1 MPRRSV
7 LARMTAAAAAAAA
20 SVPARALAALPPR
33 PAQRIAYGAHESQWG
48 ELYLPRGEARV
59 PVVVIVHGGFWR
71 QRYGADLGK
80 PLALDLVADHA
91 VAAWNIEYR
100 RVGGGG
106 GFPATLEDVA
116 SAVDALA
123 GAAQEAAGGRLD
135 LARVAAVGHSAG
147 GHLVGWL
154 GARHRL
160 PANAP
165 GAKPRVRL
173 KGAVPQAGVLDLA
186 DGSAQGLGAGAVDA
200 FMGGKPEAVAAR
212 YAVAS
217 PIALLPAGVPV
228 ICVHGEADDTVPIRQ
243 SERYVAAARA
253 AGDPARLVRLPGT
266 GHFEV
271 IDPGDPAWRACK
283 EAALEIVGLK

>member
-1 MPRRSV
+1 MMPRRSV
-7 LARMTAAAAAAAA
+7 LARMTAAAAAIGL
-20 SVPARALAALPPR
+20 PARESAALPPL
-33 PAQRIAYGAHESQWG
+33 PAKRIAYGAHKSQWG
-48 ELYLPRGEARV
+48 ELYMPRGEGKM

-71 QRYGADLGK
+71 ERYTAELGT
-80 PLALDLVADHA
+80 PLALDIVADHP

-116 SAVDALA
+116 AAVDALA
-123 GAAQEAAGGRLD
+123 GPAQQAAGGRLD

-154 GARHRL
+154 SSRHRL

-165 GAKPRVRL
+165 GAAPRVRL
-173 KGAVPQAGVLDLA
+173 KGAVPQAGVLDLV
-186 DGSAQGLGAGAVDA
+186 DGVAQGLGAGAVEA
-200 FMGGKPEAVAAR
+200 FMGGKPEALAER
-212 YAVAS
+212 YALAS

-253 AGDPARLVRLPGT
+253 AGDPARIVRLATT

-271 IDPGDPAWRACK
+271 INPADPAWRACK
-283 EAALEIVGLK
+283 EAAFEILSLK

>member
-1 MPRRSV
+1 
-7 LARMTAAAAAAAA
+7 MT
-20 SVPARALAALPPR
+20 ALAALPPL
-33 PAQRIAYGAHESQWG
+33 PTKRIAYGAHESQWG
-48 ELYLPRGEARV
+48 ELCLPRGEARL

-71 QRYGADLGK
+71 QRYDADLGR
-80 PLALDLVADHA
+80 PLALDLVANHP

-106 GFPATLEDVA
+106 GYPATLGDVA
-116 SAVDALA
+116 AAVDALA
-123 GAAQEAAGGRLD
+123 GPVQDAAGGRLD

-147 GHLVGWL
+147 GQLVGWL
-154 GARHRL
+154 AARHRL
-160 PANAP
+160 PAGAP
-165 GAKPRVRL
+165 GADPRVRL

-200 FMGGKPEAVAAR
+200 FIGGKPDAVPER

-271 IDPGDPAWRACK
+271 IDTADPAWRACK
-283 EAALEIVGLK
+283 QAALEIVGLK

>member
-1 MPRRSV
+1 MMTRRTA
-7 LARMTAAAAAAAA
+7 LARISAAAVAAI
-20 SVPARALAALPPR
+20 VPARATAALPPL
-33 PAQRIAYGAHESQWG
+33 PAKRIAYGGHASQWG
-48 ELYLPRGEARV
+48 ELYLPRGEGKA
-59 PVVVIVHGGFWR
+59 PVVAIVHGGFWR
-71 QRYGADLGK
+71 DRYTADLGT
-80 PLALDLVADHA
+80 PLAQDLVTSPPF

-116 SAVDALA
+116 AAVDALA
-123 GAAQEAAGGRLD
+123 GPVQQAAGGRLD

-154 GARHRL
+154 AARHRL
-160 PANAP
+160 PAGAP
-165 GAKPRVRL
+165 GASPRVRL
-173 KGAVPQAGVLDLA
+173 KGAVPQAGVLDLV
-186 DGSAQGLGAGAVDA
+186 DGVAQGLGAGAVEA
-200 FMGGKPEAVAAR
+200 FMGGTPEALAPQ
-212 YAVAS
+212 YALAS
-217 PIALLPAGVPV
+217 AIALLPAGVPV

-271 IDPGDPAWRACK
+271 IDAGDPAWRACK
-283 EAALEIVGLK
+283 EAALEILR

>member
-1 MPRRSV
+1 MMPRRSV
-7 LARMTAAAAAAAA
+7 LTRITAAAAAA
-20 SVPARALAALPPR
+20 SLPARAMAALPPP
-33 PAQRIAYGAHESQWG
+33 PAKRIAYGAHESQWG
-48 ELYLPRGEARV
+48 ELYLPRGQGKI
-59 PVVVIVHGGFWR
+59 PVAVIVHGGFWR
-71 QRYGADLGK
+71 QRYGADLGTK
-80 PLALDLVADHA
+80 LAMDLVTDHA

-106 GFPATLEDVA
+106 GYPATLEDVA
-116 SAVDALA
+116 AAVDALA
-123 GAAQEAAGGRLD
+123 GPIQETAGGRLD

-154 GARHRL
+154 AARHRL
-160 PANAP
+160 PATAP
-165 GAKPRVRL
+165 GANPRVRL

-200 FMGGKPEAVAAR
+200 FIGGKPAAVAER
-212 YAVAS
+212 YAIAS

-228 ICVHGEADDTVPIRQ
+228 ICVHGAADDTVPIRQ

-271 IDPGDPAWRACK
+271 IDPADPAWRACK
-283 EAALEIVGLK
+283 DAVLEILGVA

>member
-1 MPRRSV
+1 MKMMPRRSV
-7 LARMTAAAAAAAA
+7 LAAMTAAAA
-20 SVPARALAALPPR
+20 VPSRALAALPPL
-33 PAQRIAYGAHESQWG
+33 PPKRIAYGAHKSQWG
-48 ELYLPRGEARV
+48 DLYVPRGEGRV
-59 PVVVIVHGGFWR
+59 PVVAIVHGGFWR
-71 QRYGADLGK
+71 ERYTAELGT
-80 PLALDLVADHA
+80 PLAMDLVADHP

-116 SAVDALA
+116 AAIDALA
-123 GAAQEAAGGRLD
+123 GPAQQAAGGRLD

-154 GARHRL
+154 ASRHRL
-160 PANAP
+160 PATAP
-165 GAKPRVRL
+165 GANPRVRL
-173 KGAVPQAGVLDLA
+173 KGAVPQAGVLDLV
-186 DGSAQGLGAGAVDA
+186 DGVAQGLGAGAVEA
-200 FMGGKPEAVAAR
+200 FMGGKPEALAAK
-212 YAVAS
+212 YAQAS

-228 ICVHGEADDTVPIRQ
+228 ICVHGEVDDTVPIRQ

-271 IDPGDPAWRACK
+271 INPADPAWRACK
-283 EAALEIVGLK
+283 QAALDIL

>member
-1 MPRRSV
+1 MMPRRSV
-7 LARMTAAAAAAAA
+7 LARMTAAAAAA
-20 SVPARALAALPPR
+20 SLPARAMAALPPL
-33 PAQRIAYGAHESQWG
+33 PAKRIAYGAHESQWG
-48 ELYLPRGEARV
+48 ELYLPRGQV
-59 PVVVIVHGGFWR
+59 KIPVAVIVHGGFWR
-71 QRYGADLGK
+71 QRYGADLGTK
-80 PLALDLVADHA
+80 LAMDLVADHA

-106 GFPATLEDVA
+106 GYPATLEDVA
-116 SAVDALA
+116 AAVDALA
-123 GAAQEAAGGRLD
+123 GPVQEAAGGRLD

-154 GARHRL
+154 AARHRL
-160 PANAP
+160 PAPAP
-165 GAKPRVRL
+165 GANPRVRL

-200 FMGGKPEAVAAR
+200 FIGGKPAAVAER
-212 YAVAS
+212 YAIAS

-243 SERYVAAARA
+243 SESYVAAARA
-253 AGDPARLVRLPGT
+253 TGDPARLVRLPGT

-271 IDPGDPAWRACK
+271 IAPRDPAWRACK
-283 EAALEIVGLK
+283 DAVLEILGVA